1 MFVQFQNN
9 GVPKAGIHGRRCAQ
23 SYFGWPFTCERWG
36 TDQSLKITLRRLS
49 LYHHSSFHAPSLL
62 FKGKSLVSML
72 FLSCLTVCRGN
83 QRSTSEVFYVREQRA
98 LEESFDLSKWKGC
111 SLPLLEFLFIFACFQ
126 AWLMTLGHADMGYRE
141 GNDRAWLEPHS
152 GWTWLVVTVYCVRCC
167 QCIVPSVCQRW
178 PGVVALHSHKHAYL
192 LIYC

>member
-1 MFVQFQNN
+1 MHLYLTVGQPEPLLSLGWLWESKSPEYMNSNAWVFVYSVFCARSAINVVFVQIQNN

-36 TDQSLKITLRRLS
+36 RDQSLKITLRHLS
-49 LYHHSSFHAPSLL
+49 LYHHSSFHAPGLL

-98 LEESFDLSKWKGC
+98 VEESFDLSKWKGC
-111 SLPLLEFLFIFACFQ
+111 SLPFLEFLFIFACFR
-126 AWLMTLGHADMGYRE
+126 LD
-141 GNDRAWLEPHS
+141 
-152 GWTWLVVTVYCVRCC
+152 
-167 QCIVPSVCQRW
+167 
-178 PGVVALHSHKHAYL
+178 
-192 LIYC
+192 